1 VSGATLNEERRYAD
15 QFLIP
20 DPDTLQTIPWLPA
33 TARLICTGYWAP
45 DEPQKAAPRWVLAS
59 LVGEANRLGY
69 DVMMGHEFEWYLLDS
84 VTKKQLFE
92 GPHIFNVVRNQYV
105 PFLDTLLDQLRATG
119 IDVITHNAEYS
130 GSQFETNYGP
140 GLNVAAADKAYTFK
154 NAIKELAHRAG
165 YIATFM
171 SKPFAGKA
179 GSGCHVHMSLIERK
193 TGRNAFFDPKATDG
207 VSALARSFTQGILD
221 HARAIMALIGP
232 TPNCYHRIKPHT
244 FAPSNIG
251 WGMEDRSAMVRIK
264 APGDERTHIEM
275 RAASA
280 VSNPYLSAAA
290 TLAAG
295 LLGVKAKRP
304 LQPPV
309 AGPTEDNPELPKLPQ
324 SLEAALDALEADR
337 DMGALLGPDFIK
349 VFTTV
354 KRYELARF
362 RSHITDWE
370 LNEYLELY

>member
-1 VSGATLNEERRYAD
+1 MKILVVGGGGREHALVWKLRQSPRVE
-15 QFLIP
+15 
-20 DPDTLQTIPWLPA
+20 TIY
-33 TARLICTGYWAP
+33 CAP
-45 DEPQKAAPRWVLAS
+45 GNA
-59 LVGEANRLGY
+59 
-69 DVMMGHEFEWYLLDS
+69 
-84 VTKKQLFE
+84 
-92 GPHIFNVVRNQYV
+92 
-105 PFLDTLLDQLRATG
+105 G
-119 IDVITHNAEYS
+119 IDIITHNAEYA

-154 NAIKELAHRAG
+154 NAVKELAHRAG

-171 SKPFAGKA
+171 SKPFPGQA

-193 TGRNAFFDPKATDG
+193 SGRNAFYDSKAKDG

-221 HARAIMALIGP
+221 HARAVMALIGP

-264 APGDERTHIEM
+264 APGDDRTHIEM

-280 VSNPYLSAAA
+280 ISNPYLSAAA

-295 LLGVKAKRP
+295 LLGVKGKRP

-309 AGPTEDNPELPKLPQ
+309 AGPTEDDPDLPKLPQ
-324 SLEAALDALEADR
+324 SLEAALEALESDR
-337 DMGALLGPDFIK
+337 DMAKLLGPEFVK
-349 VFTTV
+349 VFTVV
-354 KRYELARF
+354 KRHELARF

-370 LNEYLELY
+370 VNEYLELY